1 MYSYT
6 RNVVK
11 TIRVW
16 QWVKNL
22 VVFTMPIGLGT
33 LDLSILFKVLISFF
47 GISLISSAN
56 YVVNDIIDIDID
68 KRHPIKKNRPITNGS
83 IGLNWDKQN

>member
-6 RNVVK
+6 RNVLK

-33 LDLSILFKVLISFF
+33 LDLSVLFKVLISFF
-47 GISLISSAN
+47 GISLISSA
-56 YVVNDIIDIDID
+56 IMLLMTLLILIL
-68 KRHPIKKNRPITNGS
+68 IKVT
-83 IGLNWDKQN
+83 L

>member
-1 MYSYT
+1 MA
-6 RNVVK
+6 VG
-11 TIRVW
+11 
-16 QWVKNL
+16 KNL

-33 LDLSILFKVLISFF
+33 LDLSVLFKVLISFF

-68 KRHPIKKNRPITNGS
+68 KSHYKTK
-83 IGLNWDKQN
+83 

>member
-16 QWVKNL
+16 QGKKFGCFYNANRS
-22 VVFTMPIGLGT
+22 GT

-68 KRHPIKKNRPITNGS
+68 KKVT
-83 IGLNWDKQN
+83 L